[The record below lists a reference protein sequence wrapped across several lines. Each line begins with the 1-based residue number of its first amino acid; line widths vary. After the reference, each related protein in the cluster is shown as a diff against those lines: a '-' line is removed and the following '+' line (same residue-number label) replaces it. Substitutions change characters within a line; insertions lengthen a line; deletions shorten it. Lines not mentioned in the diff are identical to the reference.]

1 MIIESKDT
9 YEGFTT
15 KPEDSIVKFGVNS
28 KYENLCTTSLN
39 TPINEHEENPYGTDL
54 PYFASNLYGP
64 DNEKTKNLEIF
75 VRSLAKIIIKIRNTC
90 KESTDNHS
98 SSSIDEYIH
107 SLCKKDE
114 VEDIVIILKEQNIP
128 SGDDILKNYTRL
140 ILSAMNNLPY
150 EDLKGLLFNSITG
163 LDFGVLMSGTHYL
176 SFPFSQIFLKEKF
189 GLTSLHAVQNNL
201 FSEIHN
207 YQSVIFRNLSVEET
221 AEKYPL
227 AFQDLKEITSSINHV
242 EIVKKGFIAILI
254 KTVGVKAFGVVLIGG
269 AGLAVIGLPAYSYI
283 NGGSQAQIFK
293 LAIES
298 IKASNLTQEAISASN
313 VLVTNDQS
321 RLIFVSGIGAG
332 AGLWSLLSQFLRR
345 IPK

>member
-9 YEGFTT
+9 YEGFTN
-15 KPEDSIVKFGVNS
+15 KPKESIVKFGLNS
-28 KYENLCTTSLN
+28 KYEDLCKTSLN
-39 TPINEHEENPYGTDL
+39 TPINELEENPYGNDL
-54 PYFASNLYGP
+54 PYFASNLYGR
-64 DNEKTKNLEIF
+64 DNDKTQNLEIF

-90 KESTDNHS
+90 VESTDHP

-107 SLCKKDE
+107 SICKRDE
-114 VEDIVIILKEQNIP
+114 VEDIVQILKEQNIP
-128 SGDDILKNYTRL
+128 SPDDQLKNYTRL
-140 ILSAMNNLPY
+140 ILSAINNLPF

-163 LDFGVLMSGTHYL
+163 LDFGVLISGTHYL

-189 GLTSLHAVQNNL
+189 GLASLHAVQNNL

-221 AEKYPL
+221 AEKYPI

-254 KTVGVKAFGVVLIGG
+254 KTVGVKAFGIVLIGG
-269 AGLAVIGLPAYSYI
+269 AGLAVIGLPTYSYI
-283 NGGSQAQIFK
+283 NGGSQSQIFK

-298 IKASNLTQEAISASN
+298 IKASNLPQEAISVSSG
-313 VLVTNDQS
+313 LVTSDQS
-321 RLIFVSGIGAG
+321 RLMFASGIGAG
-332 AGLWSLLSQFLRR
+332 AGLWSLLSQFLRK

>member
-15 KPEDSIVKFGVNS
+15 KPEESIVKFGLNS
-28 KYENLCTTSLN
+28 KLEDLCRTSLK
-39 TPINEHEENPYGTDL
+39 TPINELEENPYGTDL
-54 PYFASNLYGP
+54 PYFASNLYGR
-64 DNEKTKNLEIF
+64 DNEKTQNLEIF
-75 VRSLAKIIIKIRNTC
+75 VRSLAKIIIKIRNTYV
-90 KESTDNHS
+90 ESTDDHP

-107 SLCKKDE
+107 SLSKKDE
-114 VEDIVIILKEQNIP
+114 VEDIVQILKEQNMP
-128 SGDDILKNYTRL
+128 SRDDQLKDYTRL
-140 ILSAMNNLPY
+140 ILSAINNLPF

-163 LDFGVLMSGTHYL
+163 LDFGVLISGTHYL

-189 GLTSLHAVQNNL
+189 GLTSLLAVQNNL

-221 AEKYPL
+221 AEKYPI

-242 EIVKKGFIAILI
+242 EIVKKSFIAILI
-254 KTVGVKAFGVVLIGG
+254 KTVGVKAFGIVLIGG
-269 AGLAVIGLPAYSYI
+269 AGLAVIGLPTYSYI
-283 NGGSQAQIFK
+283 NGGSQSQIFK

-298 IKASNLTQEAISASN
+298 IKASNLPIEAISASN
-313 VLVTNDQS
+313 SLVSNDQS
-321 RLIFVSGIGAG
+321 RLMFASGIGAG